1 MEKRN
6 VKEMNVAR
14 ETVYEV
20 LGTALEANLA
30 DVGYEVVG
38 RATEG
43 LILRDVNT
51 DLYVVVKA
59 VAKSLEFDA
68 EDAMEEFAE
77 KAVKAAEKEAKAKA
91 KAEKD
96 IAKRAKDKEKDEK
109 GE

>member
-6 VKEMNVAR
+6 VKEMNTSR
-14 ETVYEV
+14 ELVYEV
-20 LGTALEANLA
+20 VGTALEGAVA
-30 DVGYEVVG
+30 GVDYEVVG

-51 DLYVVVKA
+51 DLYMVVKV
-59 VAKSLEFDA
+59 VAKAIDFDA
-68 EDAMEEFAE
+68 EDAMEEYAE
-77 KAVKAAEKEAKAKA
+77 KAVKAAEKAEKAKA

-96 IAKRAKDKEKDEK
+96 KAKRAKDKEEK

>member
-20 LGTALEANLA
+20 LGASLEANLGA
-30 DVGYEVVG
+30 VGYEVVG

-59 VAKSLEFDA
+59 VAKALEFDA
-68 EDAMEEFAE
+68 EDAMEEYAE
-77 KAVKAAEKEAKAKA
+77 KAVKAAEKEAKSKA

-96 IAKRAKDKEKDEK
+96 KAKRAKEKEGA

>member
-6 VKEMNVAR
+6 VKEMNMAR
-14 ETVYEV
+14 EAVYGVLNIGLENEV
-20 LGTALEANLA
+20 GNI
-30 DVGYEVVG
+30 GYEVVG

-43 LILRDVNT
+43 LILRDVHT

-59 VAKSLEFDA
+59 IAKAIDFDA
-68 EDAMEEFAE
+68 EDAMAEYEE
-77 KAVKAAEKEAKAKA
+77 KAVKAAEKAAKAKA

-96 IAKRAKDKEKDEK
+96 KAKRAKEKEEK